1 MGRTQTDIGLC
12 IELVVQWFQD
22 IVVKVV
28 VSHLNAGQAAR
39 EWSVQ
44 QTWFVGEYSSALQN
58 DGIGVQTR
66 RVLNHHKLST
76 LDKTCI
82 IIMYII
88 EITVIN

>member
-1 MGRTQTDIGLC
+1 M
-12 IELVVQWFQD
+12 
-22 IVVKVV
+22 KVV
-28 VSHLNAGQAAR
+28 VSHLDAGQATR

-44 QTWFVGEYSSALQN
+44 QTGFVGEYSSALQN

-82 IIMYII
+82 LCIIIMFII